1 LAQEKQVRVSI
12 DLSPMMNIHIP
23 KWIIAAF
30 VGAAPMLG
38 IVFFI
43 LFSCT
48 LLGLVQRCKISLTK
62 SYANRRKNTTNDRSS
77 LEHDDQNSAVLFNPM
92 SHIVIISPFDNIP
105 MKDIDAESSSK
116 AHSEAKD
123 DGEFTFMF
131 DFNTFIFLFFGLDI
145 VNSYKFRRNRSMDD
159 SRAAS
164 DYDNSLSSIFNDNDY
179 EQDRSSLIETSS
191 QRKLAMKQTTSPET
205 IINV

>member
-1 LAQEKQVRVSI
+1 
-12 DLSPMMNIHIP
+12 MNIHIP

-62 SYANRRKNTTNDRSS
+62 SYANRKRYIS
-77 LEHDDQNSAVLFNPM
+77 DDQTSIENEFANSGILFKPISNM
-92 SHIVIISPFDNIP
+92 VIISPFDDIP

-116 AHSEAKD
+116 AYSETKD
-123 DGEFTFMF
+123 G
-131 DFNTFIFLFFGLDI
+131 
-145 VNSYKFRRNRSMDD
+145 
-159 SRAAS
+159 
-164 DYDNSLSSIFNDNDY
+164 
-179 EQDRSSLIETSS
+179 
-191 QRKLAMKQTTSPET
+191 
-205 IINV
+205 